1 MEVSTYFSKKF
12 FGTNQGKKSILTNCL
27 YTITRQLLCESETF
41 GMLMGP
47 FVSSDMKFLK
57 NSAPVDVVGCLIK
70 GDLNFL
76 KQYYI

>member
-1 MEVSTYFSKKF
+1 M
-12 FGTNQGKKSILTNCL
+12 TNCL
-27 YTITRQLLCESETF
+27 YIITRQLLCESETF